1 MISPVNNN
9 LTGLVFESQ
18 NDKIDL
24 ENSLAK
30 LSSGNKLVRTGDD
43 TGAFSQASKL
53 GSKNKRD
60 LVSLQNLQN
69 LVSYSQSQDGALE
82 KVGNILHRM
91 NEITVRALDVT
102 ATDADREN
110 YNKEFL
116 ELSDLLEQM
125 SDEKFGGLNLFG
137 EGAFSQDKKD
147 FIDALQKQ
155 WLKGAMNIIEDRF
168 GLSPE
173 GTDNFDI
180 IVNENDTGGYT
191 AFVAFAGQDVIEMQF
206 DLPDFQSPFTA
217 PSTDSP
223 IYRAD
228 RVVAHEMTHAVM
240 ADVLNLNTSVDGTA
254 SGGSANWFIEGTAEF
269 IHGADYRVVAD
280 LGGVINGDANQ
291 SSGNDIAFNDT
302 AAQQAKVDANGS
314 SIINAIGS
322 GTEGWSASPQY
333 SAGYIATRYLHK
345 ELKDN
350 GTGATDGS
358 KDMLI
363 WMKTNNESV
372 GGALKHFLG
381 THDATKY
388 GTVAGTTGTNKQAH
402 DNFINDFKANG
413 ELFLRNTMDL
423 TNTDTGAISG
433 ADADGGGVITAAE
446 AVPNT
451 GIGYTAD
458 ATAQT
463 QPLATTKGGNAG
475 FTLGWEEDDSALSAT
490 VDGTGVT
497 YDLKSIYSVQVSDT
511 ETFNLKSI
519 SSARATLNE
528 LSTLMT
534 NLSTERA
541 SVGANLSRLDKEIQN
556 LNGKIMTGEMA
567 VGRIQDTD
575 VATESTKF
583 ASSQVRMQASIAI
596 LAQAKDLNVGIRD
609 LIRGIMIG
617 QS

>member
-9 LTGLVFESQ
+9 LTGLVFESH

-24 ENSLAK
+24 EQSLAK

-43 TGAFSQASKL
+43 TGAFTQASKL

-69 LVSYSQSQDGALE
+69 LVSYSQSQDGVLE
-82 KVGNILHRM
+82 QAGKMLHRL
-91 NEITVRALDVT
+91 NEITIRALDVT

-110 YNKEFL
+110 YNKEFI
-116 ELSDLLEQM
+116 ELAEQLDQM
-125 SDEKFGGLNLFG
+125 STEKFGGLDLFG

-147 FIDALQKQ
+147 FIEALQKQ
-155 WLKGAMNIIEDRF
+155 WLKGAMNVIEDRF

-173 GTDNFDI
+173 GTDDFEI
-180 IVNENDTGGYT
+180 IVNENDTGSYT

-217 PSTDSP
+217 PSSDSP

-240 ADVLNLNTSVDGTA
+240 ADVLNLNTSVDGT
-254 SGGSANWFIEGTAEF
+254 SGGGSANWFIEGTAEF

-280 LGGVINGDANQ
+280 LGGVINLDANQ
-291 SSGNDIAFNDT
+291 NSGNDIAFNNT
-302 AAQQAKVDANGS
+302 AAQQAKVDANGAA
-314 SIINAIGS
+314 IINAIGN

-350 GTGATDGS
+350 GTSSPNGI
-358 KDMLI
+358 KDMLM
-363 WMKTNNESV
+363 WMEANNKSV
-372 GGALKHFLG
+372 GGALKNFFG
-381 THDATKY
+381 AHDPAKY
-388 GTVAGTTGTNKQAH
+388 GTVAGNTVTNKQAH

-433 ADADGGGVITAAE
+433 ADADGGSVINAAE

-451 GIGYTAD
+451 GIGYAAD

-490 VDGTGVT
+490 VDGSGAT
-497 YDLKSIYSVQVSDT
+497 YDLKSIYSVQIADT
-511 ETFNLKSI
+511 ETYNLKSI
-519 SSARATLNE
+519 ASARATLSE
-528 LSTLMT
+528 LTTMMT
-534 NLSTERA
+534 NLSTERS
-541 SVGANLSRLDKEIQN
+541 SVGANLSRLEKEIQN

-567 VGRIQDTD
+567 VGRLKDTD
-575 VATESTKF
+575 IARESTKF

-609 LIRGIMIG
+609 LIRGIVIG

>member
-1 MISPVNNN
+1 MISPVNND
-9 LTGLVFESQ
+9 LTGLVFESN
-18 NDKIDL
+18 NDKIAL

-69 LVSYSQSQDGALE
+69 LVSYSQTQDGVLQQ
-82 KVGNILHRM
+82 VGKIIDRM

-116 ELSDLLEQM
+116 ELSSQIDQM
-125 SDEKFGGLNLFG
+125 AEEKFEGLSLFG

-147 FIDALQKQ
+147 FIEALQKQ

-173 GTDNFDI
+173 GSDSFDI
-180 IVNENDTGGYT
+180 IVNENDTGSYT

-280 LGGVINGDANQ
+280 LGGVIYGDANQ
-291 SSGNDIAFNDT
+291 SAGNDIAFNDAT
-302 AAQQAKVDANGS
+302 AQQAKVDANGAA
-314 SIINAIGS
+314 IINAIGN

-350 GTGATDGS
+350 GTGSANGI

-363 WMKTNNESV
+363 WMEANNESV
-372 GGALKHFLG
+372 GGALKNFLG
-381 THDATKY
+381 AHDATNY
-388 GTVAGTTGTNKQAH
+388 GGGVTNKQAH
-402 DNFINDFKANG
+402 DNFIAEFKTNG

-433 ADADGGGVITAAE
+433 ADADGGPVITAAD

-451 GIGYTAD
+451 GTGYVAD
-458 ATAQT
+458 ATAQK
-463 QPLATTKGGNAG
+463 QPLATTKGGNPG
-475 FTLGWEEDDSALSAT
+475 FSLNWEEDSSTLSASI
-490 VDGTGVT
+490 DGTGST
-497 YDLKSIYSVQVSDT
+497 YDLQSVYAVQVGDT
-511 ETFNLKSI
+511 TTYNLNSI
-519 SSARATLNE
+519 SSARATLTQ
-528 LSTLMT
+528 LTTMMT
-534 NLSTERA
+534 NLA
-541 SVGANLSRLDKEIQN
+541 SQRSSNGANMSRLEKEIQN
-556 LNGKIMTGEMA
+556 LNGKIMTGEIA
-567 VGRIQDTD
+567 VSRIQDTD
-575 VATESTKF
+575 VAKESTQF
-583 ASSQVRMQASIAI
+583 ASNQVRLQASIAI

>member
-9 LTGLVFESQ
+9 LTGLVFESH
-18 NDKIDL
+18 NDKIELDQ
-24 ENSLAK
+24 SLAK
-30 LSSGNKLVRTGDD
+30 LSSGNKLIRAGDD

-82 KVGNILHRM
+82 KAGGILDRM

-155 WLKGAMNIIEDRF
+155 WLKGAMNVIEERF

-217 PSTDSP
+217 PSSDSP

-240 ADVLNLNTSVDGTA
+240 ADVLNLSTSVDGTA

-280 LGGVINGDANQ
+280 LGGVINLDANQ
-291 SSGNDIAFNDT
+291 SSGNDIAFNDA

-314 SIINAIGS
+314 SIINAIGN

-350 GTGATDGS
+350 GTGATDGI

-381 THDATKY
+381 SHDPAKY
-388 GTVAGTTGTNKQAH
+388 GTVTNKQAH
-402 DNFINDFKANG
+402 DNFINDFKTNG

-423 TNTDTGAISG
+423 TNTDTGAING
-433 ADADGGGVITAAE
+433 LDADSKSIITAAE
-446 AVPNT
+446 AVPNS
-451 GIGYTAD
+451 GIGYAAD

-490 VDGTGVT
+490 VDGTGAT

-528 LSTLMT
+528 LSTLMI

-541 SVGANLSRLDKEIQN
+541 NVGANLSRLDKEIQN

-575 VATESTKF
+575 IATESTKF

-617 QS
+617 QP

>member
-9 LTGLVFESQ
+9 LTGLVFESH
-18 NDKIDL
+18 NDKIELDQ
-24 ENSLAK
+24 SLAK
-30 LSSGNKLVRTGDD
+30 LSSGNKLIHAGDD

-82 KVGNILHRM
+82 KVGGILDRM

-155 WLKGAMNIIEDRF
+155 WLKGAMNVIEERF

-217 PSTDSP
+217 PSSDSP

-240 ADVLNLNTSVDGTA
+240 ADVLNLSTSVDGTA

-280 LGGVINGDANQ
+280 LGGVINLDANQ
-291 SSGNDIAFNDT
+291 SPGNDIAFNN
-302 AAQQAKVDANGS
+302 AVAQQAKVDANGAAL
-314 SIINAIGS
+314 INAIGD

-333 SAGYIATRYLHK
+333 SAGYIATRYLHE
-345 ELKDN
+345 ELKTN
-350 GTGATDGS
+350 GQDASAGNAAATNGI
-358 KDMLI
+358 KDMLV
-363 WMKTNNESV
+363 WMKANNESV
-372 GGALKHFLG
+372 GGALKNFL
-381 THDATKY
+381 ATQY
-388 GTVAGTTGTNKQAH
+388 TGTKKQAH
-402 DNFINDFKANG
+402 DDFINNFKANG

-423 TNTDTGAISG
+423 TNSDTGAISG
-433 ADADGGGVITAAE
+433 ADADGGGIISPTE

-451 GIGYTAD
+451 GVGFVPD

-463 QPLATTKGGNAG
+463 QPITTGAPASSYIE
-475 FTLGWEEDDSALSAT
+475 EEDNSSLAAA
-490 VDGTGVT
+490 VDGTGLT
-497 YDLKSIYSVQVSDT
+497 YDLKSVNSITISDT
-511 ETFNLKSI
+511 ETYNLESI
-519 SSARATLNE
+519 SNARGTLTQLTTWIE
-528 LSTLMT
+528 DLAS
-534 NLSTERA
+534 ERA
-541 SVGANLSRLDKEIQN
+541 NVGANLSRLEKEIQN
-556 LNGKIMTGEMA
+556 LNGKITTGEMA

-575 VATESTKF
+575 VASESTKF

-609 LIRGIMIG
+609 LIRGIMVG